1 MQDKNRFGLLL
12 KHAIKET
19 WKGIL
24 IACIAIFV
32 SYLLQAGFVLIFG
45 LSMLENYALFII
57 YAIFVMFAE
66 IINIAG
72 FVVLLYYIFKTINQK
87 MFTNE
92 GYLTFTLPVT
102 TDELILSRIVT
113 NLIYIVVVLIVTILG
128 NVTVSLALAARE
140 IAEALANG
148 TSIIDSNALVP
159 ASNVN
164 PLYYIGQYLDY
175 FLNIV
180 FYLVTFIMSL
190 AIVHSSSS
198 GKSRKFVAFVLFIGI
213 LIGVSIVQSLL
224 ALIPCGFGLTS
235 ENIIKFGIGF
245 KNNSI
250 VAYPIDFFNII
261 LLIGLTIGFYFIT
274 RKLLSKRLEL
284 L

>member
-1 MQDKNRFGLLL
+1 MEGKKRFGLLL

-19 WKGIL
+19 WKGVL
-24 IACIAIFV
+24 IACIAIFA
-32 SYLLQAGFVLIFG
+32 SYLIEAGFILIVG
-45 LSMLENYALFII
+45 QSMIENYALFII
-57 YAIFVMFAE
+57 YAMLVMFAE
-66 IINIAG
+66 IINLAG
-72 FVVLLYYIFKTINQK
+72 LVILLYYIYKTINQK

-113 NLIYIVVVLIVTILG
+113 NLIYIAIVLIVTILG
-128 NVTVSLALAARE
+128 NTVTSLALSARE

-159 ASNVN
+159 TSNVN
-164 PLYYIGQYLDY
+164 PLYYIGKYLDY
-175 FLNIV
+175 LLSIV

-190 AIVHSSSS
+190 SIVHSSSS
-198 GKSRKFVAFVLFIGI
+198 GKSRKFVAFVLFVGI
-213 LIGVSIVQSLL
+213 LIGVSIVRSLL
-224 ALIPCGFGLTS
+224 NLAPCGFGLTN
-235 ENIIKFGIGF
+235 ENVIKFGIGYR
-245 KNNSI
+245 NNSI
-250 VAYPIDFFNII
+250 VSYPIDFFNIA
-261 LLIGLTIGFYFIT
+261 LTVGLTIGFYFIS